1 MEILISTILYI
12 LVFGTAAVLAVL
24 PAVAAYFLSP
34 KRIGKGWSYFAG
46 LVIVLC
52 VLAGLSQKPILFY
65 TRACTQNLSAQQEQ
79 QLRSVSGGAYSLRAP
94 LVSVLILVEE
104 TGDDRMA
111 WTEYYFPIGN
121 RKLELSGDGFN
132 CTKYLFPW

>member
-1 MEILISTILYI
+1 MEIFISTILYVP
-12 LVFGTAAVLAVL
+12 VFGTAAVLAVL
-24 PAVAAYFLSP
+24 PAVAAYFLSQ

-65 TRACTQNLSAQQEQ
+65 TRACTQSLSAQQEQ